1 MNKIIQPSPCCNFCG
16 RALDQ
21 VQKLVRG
28 RVGGFPSYICDGCV
42 VEAYSALGLVPAI
55 ISQKKI
61 HRPVSPFPER
71 AQRRLKGMAAANAA
85 VDVMIKTITAALAA
99 GENVEINSFGKFVQ
113 WPASA
118 ASHWRHKAC
127 RNSFAGRNIT
137 LRRADISIASPVV
150 KFRPI

>member
-1 MNKIIQPSPCCNFCG
+1 MNKIIKPSPCCNFCG
-16 RALDQ
+16 GALDQ

-55 ISQKKI
+55 IPQKKI
-61 HRPVSPFPER
+61 HRLVSPFPER

-99 GENVEINSFGKFVQ
+99 GENVEINSFGKFV
-113 WPASA
+113 
-118 ASHWRHKAC
+118 HVNGRRHV
-127 RNSFAGRNIT
+127 GRNFKTGETIDVSPRRSVIFRLAKE
-137 LRRADISIASPVV
+137 LRQAL
-150 KFRPI
+150 

>member
-1 MNKIIQPSPCCNFCG
+1 MLQFFAD
-16 RALDQ
+16 ALDQ

-85 VDVMIKTITAALAA
+85 VNSILTIA
-99 GENVEINSFGKFVQ
+99 GAEISDWICVRG
-113 WPASA
+113 
-118 ASHWRHKAC
+118 
-127 RNSFAGRNIT
+127 
-137 LRRADISIASPVV
+137 
-150 KFRPI
+150 

>member
-61 HRPVSPFPER
+61 HRLVSPFPER

-99 GENVEINSFGKFVQ
+99 GENVEINSFGKFV
-113 WPASA
+113 
-118 ASHWRHKAC
+118 HVDGRRYVC
-127 RNSFAGRNIT
+127 RNFKTSEAVE
-137 LRRADISIASPVV
+137 ISSRPRVV
-150 KFRPI
+150 FRPARKLRQAL